1 MLAAGIAAEP
11 LVTLEPSTKCGR
23 PELLLLDTFSDKKIV
38 YLGNESILS
47 LVETFTQKA
56 ATFLVG

>member
-1 MLAAGIAAEP
+1 
-11 LVTLEPSTKCGR
+11 VTLEPSTKCGR